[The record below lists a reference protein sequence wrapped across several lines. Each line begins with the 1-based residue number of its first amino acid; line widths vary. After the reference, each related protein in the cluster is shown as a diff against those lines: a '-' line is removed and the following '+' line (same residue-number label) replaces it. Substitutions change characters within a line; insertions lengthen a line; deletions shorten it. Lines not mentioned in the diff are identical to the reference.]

1 MIRKLGL
8 VLIIVLI
15 LATGLAVAA
24 TPEERAPALG
34 TPTPAE
40 ETEVPSP
47 VKVTPT
53 PTASIYTQPCPGSDD
68 SKAMEEFRAEL
79 LTTADVLDALYPYAQ
94 AAAQAKGEGPAPRV
108 NRKLIEAA
116 THQELCWVRS
126 TFGED
131 YTLFKDMIKV
141 LKSQGLTSAQTSGP
155 LNSFTIIPTPTPV
168 TTPTPGIRHTGQD
181 QTNDQLGDLPEPDYP
196 TSVGCPKER
205 YSPWALFATLIA
217 KTAAAVVEDPLDDL
231 ACEGTLIVIAL
242 PFGGGTSLPACVAW
256 GIAKGILLA
265 AEAVDEGL
273 NFCNDAINGAE
284 LSAAYDNI
292 KIIHAELAMA
302 DWNLTTRANWTDHFL
317 FEFRNLNLRSRIEAN
332 LASPEDDPIV
342 LFELPGDVCIT
353 TDLEVYD
360 MNDPGQRYSA
370 DRIAGCGLLEVV
382 SDTVRSAIDMTEIA
396 SGPDSVH
403 NAKAEF
409 QAAVDH
415 YNHGEWK
422 LAYARFRKAY
432 REAVRP

>member
-8 VLIIVLI
+8 MLIIILI
-15 LATGLAVAA
+15 LATGVAVAA
-24 TPEERAPALG
+24 TPEERAPAPG
-34 TPTPAE
+34 TPTPTE
-40 ETEVPSP
+40 EIVVPSP

-53 PTASIYTQPCPGSDD
+53 PTVSIYTQPCPGSDD
-68 SKAMEEFRAEL
+68 SRAMEEFRAEL
-79 LTTADVLDALYPYAQ
+79 LTTADVLGALYPYAQ
-94 AAAQAKGEGPAPRV
+94 AAAQAKGKEPAPRV

-131 YTLFKDMIKV
+131 YTLFKDMIKEV
-141 LKSQGLTSAQTSGP
+141 RSQGLTSAQTPGP

-205 YSPWALFATLIA
+205 YSPWALFATLII
-217 KTAAAVVEDPLDDL
+217 KTAADVAEDPLDDL
-231 ACEGTLIVIAL
+231 ACEGSFIVIAL
-242 PFGGGTSLPACVAW
+242 PFGGGTSLPGCIAW
-256 GIAKGILLA
+256 GIAKTILLA
-265 AEAVDEGL
+265 AEATDEGL
-273 NFCNDAINGAE
+273 KFCNDWINSAE
-284 LSAAYDNI
+284 VSATYDNI

-302 DWNLTTRANWTDHFL
+302 DWNLKTRANWTDHFL

-332 LASPEDDPIV
+332 LASAEDDPMV
-342 LFELPGDVCIT
+342 LLELPDSVCIT
-353 TDLEVYD
+353 TNLEAVD
-360 MNDPGQRYSA
+360 MSDPGQRHSA

-382 SDTVRSAIDMTEIA
+382 SDTVKSAIDMNVVA
-396 SGPDSVH
+396 GQDV
-403 NAKAEF
+403 NDARAEF
-409 QAAVDH
+409 DAAITH
-415 YNHGEWK
+415 YNQGEWK

-432 REAVRP
+432 REAVRPPE